1 MIVGPAVGTFDNC
14 TKAGGLEEGDL
25 VVNRDGL
32 CTGRVF
38 PE

>member
-1 MIVGPAVGTFDNC
+1 MVVGPAVGTFDNS
-14 TKAGGLEEGDL
+14 TTEVGLEEGDL

-32 CTGRVF
+32 CTDKVF

>member
-14 TKAGGLEEGDL
+14 TTAVGLEEGDL